1 VIDLVCLAADKN
13 IEAAID
19 GILQRSVSLG
29 IRGVRCETIVHP
41 NRDPGCFHQSGELL
55 RGYRDR
61 AAHAL
66 VVLDWAW
73 DGAPAATGEE
83 LEETLESSLGLGDWA
98 RAVVID
104 PELEVWV
111 FSGSPHVAVALGWQE
126 GMPALREALNDQELW
141 YPEHAKPQDPKAAVE
156 WALRRARKP
165 RSSALFR
172 DLALHVGLSHCQD
185 RAFLRLKGLLVGWF
199 GVASSGI

>member
-19 GILQRSVSLG
+19 GILQRSGSLG

-61 AAHAL
+61 AAHGL
-66 VVLDWAW
+66 VVLDRAW
-73 DGAPAATGEE
+73 DGAPPAAGEE
-83 LEETLESSLGLGDWA
+83 LEERLEGSLGLGDWA

-111 FSGSPHVAVALGWQE
+111 FSDSPHVARSLGWPG
-126 GMPALREALNDQELW
+126 GMIGLREALAAQDLW
-141 YPEHAKPQDPKAAVE
+141 RAEQAKPRDPKTAVE

-185 RAFLRLKGLLVGWF
+185 RAFLRLRRLLVDWF
-199 GVASSGI
+199 AAPGSEI